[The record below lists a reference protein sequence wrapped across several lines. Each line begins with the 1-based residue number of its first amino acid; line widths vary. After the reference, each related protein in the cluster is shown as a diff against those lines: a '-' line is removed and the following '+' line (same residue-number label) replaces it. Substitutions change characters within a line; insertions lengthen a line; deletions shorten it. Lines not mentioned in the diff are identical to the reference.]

1 MEITMSSEEEVICPC
16 QPKNPHSHP
25 CPFVK
30 DIRETRDTSRE
41 NKNNIGWLKK
51 GYWVQAL
58 ISISILIPVL
68 VMAIKFVSG

>member
-1 MEITMSSEEEVICPC
+1 MPKEEESINCPC
-16 QPKNPHSHP
+16 QPKNPHPHP

-41 NKNNIGWLKK
+41 NKTNINWLKR

-58 ISISILIPVL
+58 ISIGILVSVL
-68 VMAIKFVSG
+68 IMAVKFVTG